1 MPGNDLAWT
10 HLREELGSILFGVV
24 WQNDEWVDSAWEE
37 RTASSLSPKRTRKK
51 RVDSLSKQFAN
62 FLAQCCFIQVVGVI

>member
-10 HLREELGSILFGVV
+10 HLREELGSILFGGV

-37 RTASSLSPKRTRKK
+37 RTVSSLYPKRTTKK
-51 RVDSLSKQFAN
+51 RVDSLS
-62 FLAQCCFIQVVGVI
+62 G

>member
-10 HLREELGSILFGVV
+10 HLREELGSILFGGV

-37 RTASSLSPKRTRKK
+37 RAVSPKRTVKK
-51 RVDSLSKQFAN
+51 RVDSLSGQFAS
-62 FLAQCCFIQVVGVI
+62 FLEQCYFIQVVGVI